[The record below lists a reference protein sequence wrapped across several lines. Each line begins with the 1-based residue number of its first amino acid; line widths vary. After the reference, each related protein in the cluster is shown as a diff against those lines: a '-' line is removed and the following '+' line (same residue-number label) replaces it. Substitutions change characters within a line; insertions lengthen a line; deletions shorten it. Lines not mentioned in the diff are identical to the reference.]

1 MPAKVLEVRPTGS
14 LRLHVRFD
22 DGVEGEVRFEPEHLY
37 GVFEAL
43 RDPKAFSASVSCA
56 EGFVSWPGDV
66 DLAPDSM
73 YEALKA
79 DGKWVLR

>member
-1 MPAKVLEVRPTGS
+1 MAAKVIEVRPTGP
-14 LRLHVRFD
+14 LCLHVMFD

-43 RDPKAFSASVSCA
+43 RDPKAFNAVSCA

-79 DGKWVLR
+79 DGQWVLK